1 MPRDEPAAGAPR
13 PRGPPNYFTVE
24 NSEKCA
30 AEEAAK
36 QVASDKKRATA
47 GKRKATEREQFA
59 PATLQKHKASQD
71 WYTADET
78 TEVVVPVKEVDTET
92 DAYYQRALEENARQ
106 RHKHTETKDL
116 IDGQYDAM
124 WDVYDSAYNLAELI
138 RDVMPEHILQFQ
150 LEVVRFSAAELDKLE
165 EKKRQISEQS
175 SDLMK
180 TMEGLQRAR
189 TALLNRLNAPS
200 DPRTSTGRRGAGG
213 SA

>member
-1 MPRDEPAAGAPR
+1 MVSGDGGEPRR
-13 PRGPPNYFTVE
+13 PRVATNFFATQHS
-24 NSEKCA
+24 NQCA
-30 AEEAAK
+30 AAEAAK
-36 QVASDKKRATA
+36 QVALDKKRETA

-71 WYTADET
+71 WDTADET

-106 RHKHTETKDL
+106 RHKHTETKIL
-116 IDGQYDAM
+116 IDGQHDAM
-124 WDVYDSAYNLAELI
+124 WDVYESAYNLAELI
-138 RDVMPEHILQFQ
+138 RDVMPEDILQFQ

-200 DPRTSTGRRGAGG
+200 DPSTSTGRRGVGG